1 MKGAFE
7 AINNDELVRSQ
18 KKHFSVIP
26 AKVPRQARDPELVE
40 RAGIQ
45 VYQGIL
51 DPGFRRGDG
60 LVGLSRINQYSITP
74 ILQYSIT
81 PMHSCGF
88 FYDCGT

>member
-1 MKGAFE
+1 VKGAFE

-45 VYQGIL
+45 DFQGLL

-60 LVGLSRINQYSITP
+60 LE
-74 ILQYSIT
+74 
-81 PMHSCGF
+81 GF
-88 FYDCGT
+88 LRDHQG